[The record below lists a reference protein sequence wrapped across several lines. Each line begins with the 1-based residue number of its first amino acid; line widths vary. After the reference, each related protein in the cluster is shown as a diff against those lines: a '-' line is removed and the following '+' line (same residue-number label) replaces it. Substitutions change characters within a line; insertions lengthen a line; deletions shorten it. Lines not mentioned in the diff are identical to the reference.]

1 MHLKVVKGTNGH
13 KPRGFS
19 GELCSREKYA
29 RFVVW
34 SEAFIIR
41 LVHTRMKF
49 IVGTKTGMTQVFNKD
64 GVCQAATVLRVEP
77 ATVSQ
82 VKTKEVDGYSAVQ
95 LASGSQK
102 EHRVGKANKGHF
114 GGAVAVAREFR
125 PQLGQEAK
133 IAGLEKGAAVDVS
146 VFSPGDEISVSA
158 VSKGKGFQG
167 VVKRHGFAGGRRSH
181 GQKHSEREPGSIGA
195 TGLARVIK
203 GTRMAGRM
211 GNDTITVKGL
221 KVLQVNAAENT
232 LVVSGAV
239 PGRKGTLVEVYG
251 A

>member
-1 MHLKVVKGTNGH
+1 
-13 KPRGFS
+13 
-19 GELCSREKYA
+19 
-29 RFVVW
+29 
-34 SEAFIIR
+34 
-41 LVHTRMKF
+41 MKF
-49 IVGTKTGMTQVFNKD
+49 IVGTKTGMTQVFTED
-64 GVCQAATVLRVEP
+64 GVCQAATVLTVSP

-82 VKTKEVDGYSAVQ
+82 VKTVEKDGYAAVQ
-95 LASGSQK
+95 LAFGAQK
-102 EHRVGKANKGHF
+102 EHRVSKANKGHF
-114 GGAVAVAREFR
+114 GAAVAGAREFR
-125 PQLGQEAK
+125 PRAAYGESVDG
-133 IAGLEKGAAVDVS
+133 IEKGATLDVAT
-146 VFSPGDEISVSA
+146 FAPGDSITVSA

-167 VVKRHGFAGGRRSH
+167 VVKRHGFAGGRRTH

-195 TGLARVIK
+195 TGNNRVLK

-211 GNDTITVKGL
+211 GSDVVTVKGL